1 VIRAEAVR
9 CGYGRAEVLH
19 GVALDVAPGGVTGLL
34 GPNGSGKTT
43 LLLALAG
50 VLPLLGG
57 RVLVAGP
64 AGQGGAPG
72 GVADMHTLPARRR
85 AQLVACV
92 PQRLDMAFALRC
104 SSLVL
109 MGRFAHGSALAGP
122 SEADRRAAR
131 EAMRATGVEHLWD
144 RPADAVSGG
153 ELQRVLVARALAQE
167 APAML
172 LDEPSASLDLAATIR
187 LFDLLRA
194 LAGQGRAV
202 LCAMHDLNLAALY
215 CDALVFLKDGCVAAT
230 GPVKDVF
237 HERTLSDIYGTDI
250 RVGPHPATGAPQAH
264 FVPGAD
270 PGAGPGGAAGGGPG
284 PGRDCNR

>member
-1 VIRAEAVR
+1 MIRAEAVC
-9 CGYGRAEVLH
+9 CGYGRVEVLH
-19 GVALDVAPGGVTGLL
+19 GVSLDVPCGGVTGLL

-43 LLLALAG
+43 LVLALAG
-50 VLPLLGG
+50 VLPLSGG
-57 RVLVAGP
+57 RVAVAG
-64 AGQGGAPG
+64 ADEAAR
-72 GVADMHTLPARRR
+72 ADMHALPARRR

-104 SSLVL
+104 STLVL
-109 MGRFAHGSALAGP
+109 MGRFAHTSALAEPG
-122 SEADRRAAR
+122 EADRRIAR

-153 ELQRVLVARALAQE
+153 ELQRVLLARALAQQ

-172 LDEPSASLDLAATIR
+172 LDEPSASLDLAAAIR

-215 CDALVFLKDGCVAAT
+215 CDALVFLKDGRVAAA

-250 RVGPHPATGAPQAH
+250 RVGAHPLTGAPQAH
-264 FVPGAD
+264 FVPGAG

-284 PGRDCNR
+284 PGGDHGR

>member
-1 VIRAEAVR
+1 MIRAEAVR
-9 CGYGRAEVLH
+9 CGYGRVEVLH
-19 GVALDVAPGGVTGLL
+19 GVSLDVPCGGVTGLL

-43 LLLALAG
+43 LVLALAG
-50 VLPLLGG
+50 VLPLSGG
-57 RVLVAGP
+57 RVAVAG
-64 AGQGGAPG
+64 AGEAAR
-72 GVADMHTLPARRR
+72 ADMHALPARRR

-104 SSLVL
+104 STLVL
-109 MGRFAHGSALAGP
+109 MGRFAHTPALAEPG
-122 SEADRRAAR
+122 EADRRIAR

-153 ELQRVLVARALAQE
+153 ELQRVLLARALAQQ

-172 LDEPSASLDLAATIR
+172 LDEPSASLDLAAAIR

-194 LAGQGRAV
+194 LAAQGRAV

-215 CDALVFLKDGCVAAT
+215 CDALVFLKNGRVAAA

-250 RVGPHPATGAPQAH
+250 RVGAHPLTGAPQAH
-264 FVPGAD
+264 FVPGAG
-270 PGAGPGGAAGGGPG
+270 PGAGPGGVAGGGPG
-284 PGRDCNR
+284 RG

>member
-1 VIRAEAVR
+1 MIRAEAVR
-9 CGYGRAEVLH
+9 CGYGRTQVLH
-19 GVALDVAPGGVTGLL
+19 GVSLDVPCGGVTGLL

-43 LLLALAG
+43 LVLALAG
-50 VLPLLGG
+50 VLPLSGG
-57 RVLVAGP
+57 RVAVAGE
-64 AGQGGAPG
+64 GAR
-72 GVADMHTLPARRR
+72 ADMHALPARRR

-104 SSLVL
+104 STLVL
-109 MGRFAHGSALAGP
+109 MGRFAHASALAEPG
-122 SEADRRAAR
+122 EADRRIAR

-153 ELQRVLVARALAQE
+153 ELQRVLLARALAQQ

-187 LFDLLRA
+187 LFDLLRG

-215 CDALVFLKDGCVAAT
+215 CDALVFLKDGRVAAA

-250 RVGPHPATGAPQAH
+250 RVGAHPLTSAPQAH
-264 FVPGAD
+264 FVPGAC
-270 PGAGPGGAAGGGPG
+270 PGSGPGDAAGGSSGPGGDL
-284 PGRDCNR
+284 GR

>member
-19 GVALDVAPGGVTGLL
+19 GVSLDVAPGGLTGLL

-50 VLPLLGG
+50 VLPLSGG
-57 RVLVAGP
+57 RVTVEEAGE
-64 AGQGGAPG
+64 GAAAR
-72 GVADMHTLPARRR
+72 ADMHALPARRR
-85 AQLVACV
+85 ARLVACV

-104 SSLVL
+104 STLVL
-109 MGRFAHGSALAGP
+109 MGRFAHGPALAGP
-122 SEADRRAAR
+122 GEADRRAAR

-153 ELQRVLVARALAQE
+153 ELQRVLLARALAQE
-167 APAML
+167 TPAML
-172 LDEPSASLDLAATIR
+172 LDEPSASLDMAATIR
-187 LFDLLRA
+187 LFDLLRT

-215 CDALVFLKDGCVAAT
+215 CDTLVFLKDGRVACA

-250 RVGPHPATGAPQAH
+250 RVGAHPLTGAPQAH
-264 FVPGAD
+264 FVPGAG
-270 PGAGPGGAAGGGPG
+270 PGAGGAAGGGPG
-284 PGRDCNR
+284 PGGDCGR